1 MIKQNKRTGFH
12 QCAEKVIKMSDSKNK
27 GKIDV
32 SKLTPRRTDFDVS
45 SPIYGKV
52 FLFTGDMQHFPSVP
66 DAAQMIW
73 DSGGMVK
80 NKAVKTVDYLV
91 KGGAGYKTQGKDED
105 MQSTKYLEI
114 QRFREMG
121 CDISIITEDELIE
134 LAGWELDENDMVVPL
149 SSDNPDFPLSAIAE
163 EEEAIISGSLGC
175 CASYRTCSELGKS
188 CGNPDC
194 AYGKN
199 LDAGKIFYG
208 KHAINF
214 DMNRYELLCSAY
226 ISLNPEEIALF
237 DQIVTLFTYKK
248 RLIKRAIIESSD
260 TLTALSNKGL
270 VIANYDPYA
279 FLNLYSYQHISKFVP
294 SSARADIKRQ
304 MKESG
309 LSTTGAMKD
318 IYISWLL
325 DHAPD
330 TVQELTGFASFV
342 SLPDNMFQYY
352 DELFF
357 DFVSRKSISF
367 DLKNPFL
374 GRKGIMA
381 SLK

>member
-1 MIKQNKRTGFH
+1 
-12 QCAEKVIKMSDSKNK
+12 MSNSKNK

-66 DAAQMIW
+66 DAAQMVW
-73 DSGGMVK
+73 DSGGI
-80 NKAVKTVDYLV
+80 VKTHPSKTVNYLV

-134 LAGWELDENDMVVPL
+134 LAGWELDENDMVV
-149 SSDNPDFPLSAIAE
+149 SVFHDNLNLNAETVLE
-163 EEEAIISGSLGC
+163 EELAVMSNSLDCCHRYHACSNEGKCLHPDPKISVNC
-175 CASYRTCSELGKS
+175 TYRKHLESGRV
-188 CGNPDC
+188 
-194 AYGKN
+194 
-199 LDAGKIFYG
+199 FYG
-208 KHAINF
+208 KRSPDF
-214 DMNRYELLCSAY
+214 DSARYNSLLEAY
-226 ISLNPEEIALF
+226 SGLYADEQLLF
-237 DQIVTLFTYKK
+237 DQIVTLLVYKK
-248 RLIKRAIIESSD
+248 RLTKRAIIESSD
-260 TLTALSNKGL
+260 ALTALSNKGL
-270 VIANYDPYA
+270 VIVNYDPYT

-309 LSTTGAMKD
+309 LGATGAMKD
-318 IYISWLL
+318 VYISWLL
-325 DHAPD
+325 EHAPD
-330 TVQELTGFASFV
+330 AVQKLTGFAAFV
-342 SLPDNMFQYY
+342 SLPDDTFQYY
-352 DELFF
+352 DELFT
-357 DFVSRKSISF
+357 DYIVKKNVSMS
-367 DLKNPFL
+367 LCNPFL
-374 GRKGIMA
+374 GRPGIMA